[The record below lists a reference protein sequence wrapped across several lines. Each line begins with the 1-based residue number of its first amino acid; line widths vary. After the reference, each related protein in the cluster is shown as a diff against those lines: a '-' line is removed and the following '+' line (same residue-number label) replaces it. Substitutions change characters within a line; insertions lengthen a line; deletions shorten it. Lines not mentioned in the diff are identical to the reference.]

1 MVVSKTDKSMHSI
14 VGTQT
19 IKIGIIQEVICVM
32 RKYTQCGSICKRR
45 IELIKNILS
54 EVRLERSEA
63 GYGK

>member
-1 MVVSKTDKSMHSI
+1 MHSI